1 MWLVTTQGFYSA
13 VAYRGRKRQLLIRAR
28 VRDDLVNL
36 DRQLP
41 GVSAR
46 ITEEYPSDYAY
57 RLRVSRKEWKRILA
71 QLTDEVDYDNFK
83 DAVKEKHGKDRA
95 NAYMGVWSVL
105 HRLQEP
111 RWPRYRESR
120 TTTGLGASKV
130 TVTERMFDYDPYE
143 PSEDDLAWWEA
154 GEPDERGL
162 DFTADERIPRPL
174 DGQDALDYIEEAL
187 THSRSVRR
195 SNRKKRGS

>member
-13 VAYRGRKRQLLIRAR
+13 VAYRGKKRQLLIRAR

-83 DAVKEKHGKDRA
+83 DAVKKKHGKDRA

-111 RWPRYRESR
+111 RRWP
-120 TTTGLGASKV
+120 GKV
-130 TVTERMFDYDPYE
+130 TVTERLFDYDPYE
-143 PSEDDLAWWEA
+143 PSAEDLAWWEA
-154 GEPDERGL
+154 GEPE
-162 DFTADERIPRPL
+162 EPL
-174 DGQDALDYIEEAL
+174 PGPITGQDAADYI
-187 THSRSVRR
+187 SRSLRR
-195 SNRKKRGS
+195 SEGRRRHTR